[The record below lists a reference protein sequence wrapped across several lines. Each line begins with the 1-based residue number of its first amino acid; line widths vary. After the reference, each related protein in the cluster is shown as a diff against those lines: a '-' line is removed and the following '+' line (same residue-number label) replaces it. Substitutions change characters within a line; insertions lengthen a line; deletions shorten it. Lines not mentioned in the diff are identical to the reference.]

1 MTILLAPLNGELLSI
16 QQWSTGGMIAVSAQT
31 LDEETTRLLRLTAV
45 GDNHFRDVA
54 LKRLLEPDKYPGH
67 ITVKPGY
74 AEQVMNRMVPGMP
87 YRDEEV
93 VVTAPPA
100 EMRLVR
106 RKGKV
111 AAEELVP
118 IAPVKKGHVSSVIA
132 DDVSRARALARIHFW
147 AAGNERPDL
156 TIVGGWADARRGEI
170 TTSSATLDLRTY
182 IRDSVSAGAPKPP
195 AQAEDYRFTR
205 SGELVATPRLTR
217 RSA

>member
-1 MTILLAPLNGELLSI
+1 MTVLLAPLNSELLSV
-16 QQWSTGGMIAVSAQT
+16 QHWSTGGMIAVSAQT
-31 LDEETTRLLRLTAV
+31 LDEEFVRMLRLTAV
-45 GDNHFRDVA
+45 GENHFHDVA
-54 LKRLLEPDKYPGH
+54 RKRLLEPDKYPGH
-67 ITVKPGY
+67 IMVKPGY

-118 IAPVKKGHVSSVIA
+118 IAPVKKGRVSSVVA
-132 DDVSRARALARIHFW
+132 DDVNRARALARIHFW
-147 AAGNERPDL
+147 AAANERPDL
-156 TIVGGWADARRGEI
+156 MIVGGWADARRGEI

-182 IRDSVSAGAPKPP
+182 VRNGVSAGAPKPP
-195 AQAEDYRFTR
+195 ARAEDYRFTY